1 MRIVNISSGSDGNI
15 TFLQT
20 EKINILIDDGLNATQ
35 TIEKLK
41 SLNISPAS
49 LNAIIISHEHS
60 DHIKGVDLLSSK
72 YNIPVFA
79 HQQVWVGLDEK
90 LKKVSL
96 KNRKVFC
103 DAFEINDLKINP
115 INLPHDVPC
124 YGFAIEN
131 ENKKMGIIT
140 DLGHFNDRILSSLSG
155 SRIIYIES
163 NYDKDMLYKG
173 TKYPLSLKRR
183 IDGPNGHLSNVDS
196 AEALERLALG
206 GTRQFVL
213 AHLSKENNS
222 PLLAY
227 NTTCKYLQKD
237 GIEEG
242 KDIKIDVATTNI
254 GTIFKIK

>member
-1 MRIVNISSGSDGNI
+1 
-15 TFLQT
+15 
-20 EKINILIDDGLNATQ
+20 
-35 TIEKLK
+35 
-41 SLNISPAS
+41 
-49 LNAIIISHEHS
+49 
-60 DHIKGVDLLSSK
+60 
-72 YNIPVFA
+72 
-79 HQQVWVGLDEK
+79 
-90 LKKVSL
+90 
-96 KNRKVFC
+96 
-103 DAFEINDLKINP
+103 
-115 INLPHDVPC
+115 
-124 YGFAIEN
+124 
-131 ENKKMGIIT
+131 MGIIT